1 MALELDYITERD
13 AIKTLLN
20 DNLATL
26 NTGISPTVKQIITA
40 NPMTYPVPSTMYPS
54 ILIRLDSKDEIFTS
68 IGGGRKEATLHFSIF
83 GIVQK
88 VKSAQDSD
96 DESIRLARNIEKVF
110 RNNIDIT
117 GSVAY
122 SNPASTDFG
131 IMEEKGGFVSV
142 VQIKLDC
149 VKKIQ

>member
-26 NTGISPTVKQIITA
+26 NTDLSPTVKQIIAA

-54 ILIRLDSKDEIFTS
+54 ILIRLDNKEETFTS
-68 IGGGRKEATLHFSIF
+68 IGGHRKEVTLHFSIF
-83 GIVQK
+83 GIVRI
-88 VKSAQDSD
+88 VKSAGDSD
-96 DESIRLARNIEKVF
+96 DEAIRLARNIEKVF
-110 RNNIDIT
+110 RNNIDINN
-117 GSVAY
+117 SVAY
-122 SNPASTDFG
+122 SNPASADFG
-131 IMEEKGGFVSV
+131 IMEETGGYVSM

-149 VKKIQ
+149 VKRIQ